1 MAAMKVNRRLSPS
14 VSEFPIPHIVSLL
27 PTPADSALGGQIV
40 DLRVDERRKAGSEQ
54 RYLLGI
60 IARTP

>member
-40 DLRVDERRKAGSEQ
+40 DLRVAGSEQ